1 MKNNKNKYV
10 SKSPILGKISE
21 FNRNNGNNGISLL
34 NNGNNQMK
42 KLVRKTLMHNSNN
55 NNIMQKKVNN
65 IITSNAKRD
74 AIISG
79 KFCQDSYNLNK
90 IQF

>member
-42 KLVRKTLMHNSNN
+42 K
-55 NNIMQKKVNN
+55 
-65 IITSNAKRD
+65 
-74 AIISG
+74 SG
-79 KFCQDSYNLNK
+79 KENTNA
-90 IQF
+90 